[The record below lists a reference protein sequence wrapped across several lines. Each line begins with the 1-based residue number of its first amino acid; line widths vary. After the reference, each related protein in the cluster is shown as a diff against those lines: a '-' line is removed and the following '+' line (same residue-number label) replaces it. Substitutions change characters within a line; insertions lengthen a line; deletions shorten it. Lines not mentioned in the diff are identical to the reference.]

1 MLQGKDIK
9 KISELKTDFTPRWFE
24 PEYILS
30 SLKCFSFSSLCKSL
44 NPIKMKGYSFEC
56 IFSILIS
63 LPFAG
68 IGNVNRLT
76 NSVLSKHV
84 EAQKD
89 VFYRFKN
96 NSKIVWRMILLLF
109 AVKFRKLVENNC
121 KQVAGPRCLIID
133 DSVLEKTGK
142 YIEKVSRLWDHVT
155 NSYLLGLKLLVVGYW
170 DGTSFYPL
178 DFSLHRESG
187 KNKEKPYGLKK
198 KEYRKQYRKTTRK
211 SGTHSHLRA
220 KEADS
225 KKTDSA
231 INMIRRAIS
240 QGFKVDYLL
249 MDSWFTCDA
258 FIELVKSFKTQAVHL
273 IGMYSK
279 CKTKFGFS
287 NDMYTYSQINNL
299 LGKSKRC
306 RKLRLYYKETIVEYN
321 DIKVKLFFSKQG
333 KNGKWKVF
341 LTTDTRLGFLKM
353 IEIYQIRWTIE
364 VFFKEAK
371 QLLGLGKCQSKD
383 FDAQIADTT
392 IILIQYL
399 LLTLQYRFEHYES
412 KGALFDQIKQEVL
425 RHRLDQRLWGLFIE
439 LLNIIEILFNSN
451 IDENEIL
458 EKIFSSEK
466 ACALLSKVLT
476 DEANIGHAA

>member
-1 MLQGKDIK
+1 MLQCKDIK

-44 NPIKMKGYSFEC
+44 NPIKMRGYSFEC

-76 NSVLSKHV
+76 NSALSKHM
-84 EAQKD
+84 EARKD

-96 NSKIVWRMILLLF
+96 NSNIVWRMILLLF
-109 AVKFRKLVENNC
+109 AVKFRKLVENNSR
-121 KQVAGPRCLIID
+121 QVAGPKCLIVD

-178 DFSLHRESG
+178 DFSLHREAG

-198 KEYRKQYRKTTRK
+198 KEYRGQYRKTTRK
-211 SGTHSHLRA
+211 PGTHSHLRA

-258 FIELVKSFKTQAVHL
+258 FIELVKSFKNQTVHL

-287 NDMYTYSQINNL
+287 NGMYTYSQINNL
-299 LGKSKRC
+299 LGKFKRC
-306 RKLRLYYKETIVEYN
+306 RKLRLYYKEAIVEYN
-321 DIKVKLFFSKQG
+321 DTKVKLFFSKQG

-392 IILIQYL
+392 IILIQHL

-412 KGALFDQIKQEVL
+412 KGVLFDQIKQEVL

-439 LLNIIEILFNSN
+439 LLNIIETLFNSN
-451 IDENEIL
+451 IDEYEIL

-476 DEANIGHAA
+476 DETNIGNAA

>member
-1 MLQGKDIK
+1 MSYCGRQ
-9 KISELKTDFTPRWFE
+9 
-24 PEYILS
+24 
-30 SLKCFSFSSLCKSL
+30 
-44 NPIKMKGYSFEC
+44 
-56 IFSILIS
+56 
-63 LPFAG
+63 
-68 IGNVNRLT
+68 
-76 NSVLSKHV
+76 
-84 EAQKD
+84 
-89 VFYRFKN
+89 RF
-96 NSKIVWRMILLLF
+96 R
-109 AVKFRKLVENNC
+109 
-121 KQVAGPRCLIID
+121 
-133 DSVLEKTGK
+133 KTGK

-178 DFSLHRESG
+178 DFSLHREAG

-258 FIELVKSFKTQAVHL
+258 FIELVKSFKNQTVHL

-306 RKLRLYYKETIVEYN
+306 RKLRLFYKEAIVQYN
-321 DIKVKLFFSKQG
+321 DTKVKLFFSKQG

-439 LLNIIEILFNSN
+439 LLNIIETLLNSN

-476 DEANIGHAA
+476 DEANIGQAA